1 MLPPLVL
8 TGGPAVGKST
18 CARALAQALPRAAV
32 VDADD
37 VRQLV
42 VAGAVP
48 PWRGVEGRAQHALG
62 AQNAAALARGFH
74 AAGFAV
80 VVADVVTPAT
90 ALVYRAGLPDALLVH
105 LRISEAGARERA
117 GTRPVHLTDEEF
129 ALLHG
134 WQVADPPPADAVLVV
149 DGLSRVEQV
158 AAIRR
163 LWEAAGAG
171 PQKPTPV
178 DRRPCS

>member
-1 MLPPLVL
+1 MLRPLLL

-18 CARALAQALPRAAV
+18 CARAPAAARPRGAV

-42 VAGAVP
+42 VAGAVA
-48 PWRGVEGRAQHALG
+48 PWQGAEGRAQHALG

-74 AAGFAV
+74 EAGFEV

-90 ALVYRAGLPDALLVH
+90 AALYRAGLPDVLLVH
-105 LRISEAGARERA
+105 LRISLAGARRRA
-117 GTRPVHLTDEEF
+117 ATRPVHLTDEEF

-134 WQVADPPPADAVLVV
+134 WQADPPPADVVLDV
-149 DGLSRVEQV
+149 DGMGPEQQV

-163 LWEAAGAG
+163 HWTAG
-171 PQKPTPV
+171 
-178 DRRPCS
+178 S